1 MTDWHGIDAIDAAIQ
16 STKKFFFSPFS
27 WNKWIKIAIVLFLV
41 GGGGYSFSPGSYNP
55 QQFIAPSE
63 GVDPFDTAVL
73 SEIMDFMDEYLY
85 LILAAIILTL
95 IFILVFAYIHSV
107 FRFVLIESL
116 VNNDVRIIE
125 YAKNNLWHGAQ
136 LFIARG
142 TLGLLLILIILG
154 GLSAFVMFTP
164 DVSSSVPAPAPT
176 IIAMV
181 LAGIG
186 GIFVLS
192 IVFSILGSFIS
203 LSAPVMIYG
212 HMNIVSAFSLVV
224 RNSIK
229 DYKQIL
235 VYWFIR
241 IILGIAVGIVV
252 RIVALIIGL
261 IVGFI
266 LLIMG
271 IALVAF
277 FAALGLS
284 WSANIVLIGAG
295 ILILIIVMLILVL
308 FIQFVTAPVPVFLE
322 YHLLIFTGRWL
333 CGINIPFYVWDD
345 KPTIIDAGRSDMPDD
360 SAPIVDRRHGTEN
373 NITPNLP
380 VYPTQDNT
388 IIQETKKM
396 KKAIIETNKGT
407 ITIELFVDD
416 APNTVENFVTLI
428 NKGFYD
434 GLKFH
439 RVIPNFM
446 IQGGCPKGTGTGGPG
461 YTINCEINR
470 RKHETGTLSMAHA
483 GKNTGGSQFFIT
495 HSPQPHLD
503 GVHTVFGQVIDG
515 MDVVNAIKQGD
526 VMQKVTI
533 SESV

>member
-16 STKKFFFSPFS
+16 STKKFFFSPLS
-27 WNKWIKIAIVLFLV
+27 WNKWLKIAIVLFLV
-41 GGGGYSFSPGSYNP
+41 GGGGSSFNPGSYNS
-55 QQFIAPSE
+55 QQFTPQP
-63 GVDPFDTAVL
+63 GDTDPFDVAAFTEFL
-73 SEIMDFMDEYLY
+73 DFLDEYLY
-85 LILAAIILTL
+85 MILAAIILTL
-95 IFILVFAYIHSV
+95 VFILIFAYIHSV

-125 YAKNNLWHGAQ
+125 YAKSNLWRGGQ
-136 LFIARG
+136 LFLARG
-142 TLGLLLILIILG
+142 AVFLLLILILLG
-154 GLSAFVMFTP
+154 GLAAFVMSASNDSF
-164 DVSSSVPAPAPT
+164 PAPAL
-176 IIAMV
+176 IMMV
-181 LAGIG
+181 FAGFAGIL
-186 GIFVLS
+186 VLS
-192 IVFSILGSFIS
+192 VVFSIIGSFIN
-203 LSAPVMIYG
+203 LSVPVMIYG
-212 HMNIVSAFSLVV
+212 HMNVLSAFGFVV

-229 DYKQIL
+229 DFKQIL

-241 IILGIAVGIVV
+241 IILAIAVGIVV
-252 RIVALIIGL
+252 GIVALVIFL
-261 IVGFI
+261 IAIVI
-266 LLIMG
+266 LLVMG

-277 FAALGLS
+277 FAALDLS
-284 WSANIVLIGAG
+284 LGTNAVL
-295 ILILIIVMLILVL
+295 LITGMLLLIIVMFVLAFLVT
-308 FIQFVTAPVPVFLE
+308 FVTAPAPVFLE

-333 CGINIPFYVWDD
+333 SGIDIPFYVWDD
-345 KPTIIDAGRSDMPDD
+345 KPTIIDVGRSDMSDGSASLVHRLHGIETDITPDAPVD
-360 SAPIVDRRHGTEN
+360 SA
-373 NITPNLP
+373 
-380 VYPTQDNT
+380 QDT

-396 KKAIIETNKGT
+396 KQAIIETNKGT

-416 APNTVENFVTLI
+416 APNTVDNFVKLI

-446 IQGGCPKGTGTGGPG
+446 IQGGCPQGTGTGGPG
-461 YTINCEINR
+461 YSIDCEINS

-526 VMQKVTI
+526 VMEKVTV
-533 SESV
+533 EE